1 MTHFIILPGSGGSGP
16 AHWQSRWESAN
27 PAMRRFQPSS
37 WDLPDFTDWLAA
49 LEAAVI
55 EAPEPPVLVAHSLSC
70 LLIAHWQKISRR
82 PVQAALLVGVPD
94 PTAAVFPA
102 YGMAF
107 AKIPEGRL
115 RFASLVVTSTN
126 DPYGA
131 ADYAEARAKQW
142 GSGMAVIGPFG
153 HINAQSGLGDW
164 PEGAALLD
172 GLVSEARG

>member
-37 WDLPDFTDWLAA
+37 WDLPGFTDWLAA

-55 EAPEPPVLVAHSLSC
+55 AAPGPPVLVAHSLSC
-70 LLIAHWQKISRR
+70 LLIAHWQKISQRAVR
-82 PVQAALLVGVPD
+82 AALLVGVPD
-94 PTAAVFPA
+94 PASAVFPG

-115 RFASLVVTSTN
+115 RFASLVVTSTD
-126 DPYGA
+126 DPYGS
-131 ADYAEARAKQW
+131 ADYAQARATQW
-142 GSGMAVIGPFG
+142 GSRIAVIGPFG
-153 HINAQSGLGDW
+153 HINADSGLGDW
-164 PEGAALLD
+164 PEGLALLE
-172 GLVSEARG
+172 GLVSEA